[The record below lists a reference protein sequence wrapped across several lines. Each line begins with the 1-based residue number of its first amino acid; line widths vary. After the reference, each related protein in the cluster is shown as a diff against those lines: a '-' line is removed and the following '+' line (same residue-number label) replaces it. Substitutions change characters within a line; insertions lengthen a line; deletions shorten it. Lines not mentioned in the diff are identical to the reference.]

1 MANNEKSTVDLAHLA
16 NSTREDRQG
25 NGSNLEGEGL
35 TAPPR
40 TDATLMLR
48 AQSDE
53 PDPTDGKIIVAVSRK
68 TLTEDLAALVTELN
82 DLWAKACSRV
92 SRPNVGWCKAGA
104 VMWDQAS
111 IEVPPEWIG
120 FIMSLKSV
128 DANMARATMAAMFG
142 AVATT
147 VGPVDFD
154 SILHALTTFV
164 HAHPAFAGV
173 TMDGEWNPPFGED
186 TVYCVSQLD
195 LFDKN
200 N

>member
-1 MANNEKSTVDLAHLA
+1 MRSGEKNRYGEV
-16 NSTREDRQG
+16 R
-25 NGSNLEGEGL
+25 NGSVSNLEGEGPQ
-35 TAPPR
+35 APPQ
-40 TDATLMLR
+40 TEATLMLR
-48 AQSDE
+48 PESDK
-53 PDPTDGKIIVAVSRK
+53 PDPTGGKVIVAVNRK
-68 TLTEDLAALVTELN
+68 TLTEDPAALVTELN
-82 DLWAKACSRV
+82 DLWEKACSRV
-92 SRPNVGWCKAGA
+92 SRPDVGWCKAGA
-104 VMWDQAS
+104 VMWDQAG

-128 DANMARATMAAMFG
+128 DADMARATMAATFS

-147 VGPVDFD
+147 VGPVDVD

-164 HAHPAFAGV
+164 HAHPVFAGV
-173 TMDGEWNPPFGED
+173 TKDGEWDPPFGDD

>member
-111 IEVPPEWIG
+111 IEVPPSGSASSCRSKASTLTWLVQRWQRC
-120 FIMSLKSV
+120 S
-128 DANMARATMAAMFG
+128 ARLRLPSDPWT
-142 AVATT
+142 
-147 VGPVDFD
+147 
-154 SILHALTTFV
+154 SIRSCM
-164 HAHPAFAGV
+164 P
-173 TMDGEWNPPFGED
+173 
-186 TVYCVSQLD
+186 
-195 LFDKN
+195 
-200 N
+200 

>member
-1 MANNEKSTVDLAHLA
+1 MRSGENYRYGEV
-16 NSTREDRQG
+16 R
-25 NGSNLEGEGL
+25 NGSVSNLEEEGPVAL
-35 TAPPR
+35 HQTE
-40 TDATLMLR
+40 ATLMLR
-48 AQSDE
+48 SESEE
-53 PDPTDGKIIVAVSRK
+53 PDPTEGKIIVAVNRK
-68 TLTEDLAALVTELN
+68 TLTEDPAALVTELN

-92 SRPNVGWCKAGA
+92 SRPDVGWCKAGA
-104 VMWDQAS
+104 VMWDQAG

-128 DANMARATMAAMFG
+128 DAAMARATMAATFS

-147 VGPVDFD
+147 VGPVDVD

-164 HAHPAFAGV
+164 HAHPVFAGV
-173 TMDGEWNPPFGED
+173 TNDGEWVPPFGDD

-195 LFDKN
+195 LFDRN

>member
-1 MANNEKSTVDLAHLA
+1 MEAKPMSRGENKRYGEVRD
-16 NSTREDRQG
+16 G
-25 NGSNLEGEGL
+25 NVSNLEGEGPM
-35 TAPPR
+35 APTR
-40 TDATLMLR
+40 TGARLMLR
-48 AQSDE
+48 AKSDT
-53 PDPTDGKIIVAVSRK
+53 PDPTDGKIIVAVDRK
-68 TLTEDLAALVTELN
+68 TLTEDPVALVDDLN
-82 DLWAKACSRV
+82 DFWATACSRV
-92 SRPNVGWCKAGA
+92 SRPNVSWCKAGA

-120 FIMSLKSV
+120 FVMSLKSV

-164 HAHPAFAGV
+164 HAHPAFSGV